1 MPAEPL
7 GIRQPPQQRR
17 FDVIVCDVNNVHGV
31 RVTVGAATGVFVAS
45 TFAFFIRAGAQS
57 VTRVLLRHW

>member
-1 MPAEPL
+1 
-7 GIRQPPQQRR
+7 
-17 FDVIVCDVNNVHGV
+17 
-31 RVTVGAATGVFVAS
+31 VTVGAATGVFVAS